1 VISKGRVRFGD
12 HQNSSKANSR
22 LEACLRSSAAYEESG
37 GAFHVRSRRRLCRA
51 GAESRA
57 AVGMLRYSPKG
68 GQDWQVRWECS
79 GLSRLCD
86 KGVLMAGSEPDLYVL
101 FHIGLVSF
109 EETWSVFA
117 ALVNSKYVGFSIH
130 SSVYNVRR

>member
-1 VISKGRVRFGD
+1 
-12 HQNSSKANSR
+12 
-22 LEACLRSSAAYEESG
+22 
-37 GAFHVRSRRRLCRA
+37 
-51 GAESRA
+51 
-57 AVGMLRYSPKG
+57 
-68 GQDWQVRWECS
+68 
-79 GLSRLCD
+79 
-86 KGVLMAGSEPDLYVL
+86 MAGSEPDLYVL